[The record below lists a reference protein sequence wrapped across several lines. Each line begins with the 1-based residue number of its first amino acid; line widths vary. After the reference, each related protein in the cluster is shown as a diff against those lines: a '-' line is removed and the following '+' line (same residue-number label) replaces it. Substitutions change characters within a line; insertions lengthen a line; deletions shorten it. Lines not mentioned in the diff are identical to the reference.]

1 MKNSYNIY
9 LLFLFSIINKCLFLY
24 QKENDNQYKSI
35 KESKYVS
42 IKIEKNSVNNQ
53 RNSQNYSSNNFINDN
68 FANYITTDLN
78 LGTPSQ
84 KINSFLNS
92 ENICFQFIEKSKWK
106 NINNKINTY
115 IPKKSLTFLLNKNN
129 KEKSS

>member
-1 MKNSYNIY
+1 
-9 LLFLFSIINKCLFLY
+9 LY

-78 LGTPSQ
+78 LGTPTQ

-92 ENICFQFIEKSKWK
+92 ENICFQFIKK
-106 NINNKINTY
+106 NK
-115 IPKKSLTFLLNKNN
+115 
-129 KEKSS
+129 